1 MDELEVLIKEQQ
13 QIESNIANYSAMI
26 AGYSQSLKD
35 IEFKYIDSKTD
46 YQSKLEEYD
55 KIKDSTELKDKIEVK
70 KLKFEMS
77 KIRIDILNSKS
88 NLVTV
93 KDQLKQAKDDLKL
106 EQLKNKSLDIQIG
119 SHPETK
125 LVSAKAKEDI
135 INDNLQNAK
144 QTKAEIKKLLE
155 GNIKDIND
163 IPANMRKELLDS
175 NPTYQHYEKTLS
187 KLKDDLSDL
196 ENVSAPARFTEP
208 LRKKIQTFESKKISF
223 ALGEL
228 NKADLAADVVIDS
241 CYSHIK
247 ELTLEKA
254 KAYNDIDA
262 IRNGTYVPEDK
273 EDIENSNST
282 SNDNS
287 SDNNSNSENSKDD
300 QNNSSNLPAKQ
311 GFLSKFKS
319 AFSNFIEK
327 VKNRFSS
334 LKNKDKE
341 EEEKDKED
349 QEEKDS
355 KDNSEQNNNNA
366 DNDKEKQKEN
376 TSNRHYEE
384 KDFAKNK
391 TYKNDM
397 DEFLKNFEEKTK
409 KDVENFEK
417 DYDENEFGNR

>member
-1 MDELEVLIKEQQ
+1 MEELEVLIKEQQ
-13 QIESNIANYSAMI
+13 QIKSNIDNYSAMI

-35 IEFKYIDSKTD
+35 IEFKHIDSKTD
-46 YQSKLEEYD
+46 YQTKLEEYD
-55 KIKDSTELKDKIEVK
+55 KIKTSTDPKDLIEVK
-70 KLKFEMS
+70 RLKFEMS

-93 KDQLKQAKDDLKL
+93 KGQLKAVKEQLKL

-119 SHPETK
+119 NHPETK

-135 INDNLQNAK
+135 INDNLQYAK
-144 QTKAEIKKLLE
+144 QTKSEIKKLLE

-163 IPANMRKELLDS
+163 IPDNLRKELLDS
-175 NPTYQHYEKTLS
+175 NPTYKHYEKTLS
-187 KLKDDLSDL
+187 KLKEDLSDL
-196 ENVSAPARFTEP
+196 EKVSAPAKFTEP
-208 LRKKIQTFESKKISF
+208 LKKKIQAFESKKISF

-228 NKADLAADVVIDS
+228 NKADLAADVIIDS

-247 ELTLEKA
+247 DLTLEKA

-273 EDIENSNST
+273 EDTENSNAANNNNS
-282 SNDNS
+282 DNS
-287 SDNNSNSENSKDD
+287 SNSENSKDD

-311 GFLSKFKS
+311 GFFSKFKS

-327 VKNRFSS
+327 VKNRFASS
-334 LKNKDKE
+334 KDKDKDK

-349 QEEKDS
+349 
-355 KDNSEQNNNNA
+355 NSEQNNNST
-366 DNDKEKQKEN
+366 DNDKDKDKDKEKQKEN

-384 KDFAKNK
+384 KDFAKNE

-397 DEFLKNFEEKTK
+397 DEFLKNFEEKTR

-417 DYDENEFGNR
+417 NYDENEFGNR

>member
-1 MDELEVLIKEQQ
+1 MEELEVLIKEQQ
-13 QIESNIANYSAMI
+13 QIKSNIDNYSAMI

-35 IEFKYIDSKTD
+35 IEFKHIDSKTD
-46 YQSKLEEYD
+46 YQTKLEEYD
-55 KIKDSTELKDKIEVK
+55 KIKTSTDPKDLIEVK
-70 KLKFEMS
+70 RLKFEMS

-93 KDQLKQAKDDLKL
+93 KGQLKAVKEQLKL

-119 SHPETK
+119 NHPETK

-135 INDNLQNAK
+135 INDNLQYAK

-163 IPANMRKELLDS
+163 IPDNLRKELLDS
-175 NPTYQHYEKTLS
+175 NPTYNHYEKTLS
-187 KLKDDLSDL
+187 KLKEDLSDL
-196 ENVSAPARFTEP
+196 EKVSAPAKFTEP
-208 LRKKIQTFESKKISF
+208 LKKKIQAFESKKISF

-228 NKADLAADVVIDS
+228 NKADLAADIIIDS

-247 ELTLEKA
+247 DLTLEKA

-273 EDIENSNST
+273 EDTENSNSAT
-282 SNDNS
+282 NNNS
-287 SDNNSNSENSKDD
+287 SDNSSNSENLKDD

-311 GFLSKFKS
+311 GLLSKFKS

-341 EEEKDKED
+341 EEEKDKKD
-349 QEEKDS
+349 LEEKEE
-355 KDNSEQNNNNA
+355 KNNSEQNNNST

-384 KDFAKNK
+384 KDFAKNE

-397 DEFLKNFEEKTK
+397 DEFLKNFEEKTR

-417 DYDENEFGNR
+417 NYDENEFGNR

>member
-1 MDELEVLIKEQQ
+1 MEELEVLIKEQE
-13 QIESNIANYSAMI
+13 QIKSNIDNYSAMI

-35 IEFKYIDSKTD
+35 IEFKHIDSKTD

-55 KIKDSTELKDKIEVK
+55 KIKTSTDPKDVIEVK
-70 KLKFEMS
+70 RLKFEMS

-93 KDQLKQAKDDLKL
+93 KEQLRAAKEQLKL

-163 IPANMRKELLDS
+163 IPDNLRKELLDS
-175 NPTYQHYEKTLS
+175 NPTYKHYEKTLS
-187 KLKDDLSDL
+187 KLKEDLSDL
-196 ENVSAPARFTEP
+196 EKVSAPAKFTKP
-208 LRKKIQTFESKKISF
+208 LKKKIQAFESKKMSF

-247 ELTLEKA
+247 DLTLEKA

-273 EDIENSNST
+273 EDTENSNAAT
-282 SNDNS
+282 NNNS
-287 SDNNSNSENSKDD
+287 SDNSSNSENSKDD

-327 VKNRFSS
+327 VKNRFASS
-334 LKNKDKE
+334 KDKDK

-349 QEEKDS
+349 
-355 KDNSEQNNNNA
+355 NSEQNNNST
-366 DNDKEKQKEN
+366 DNDKEKQKDN

-384 KDFAKNK
+384 KDFAKNE

-397 DEFLKNFEEKTK
+397 DEFLKNFEEKTR

-417 DYDENEFGNR
+417 NYDENEFGNR